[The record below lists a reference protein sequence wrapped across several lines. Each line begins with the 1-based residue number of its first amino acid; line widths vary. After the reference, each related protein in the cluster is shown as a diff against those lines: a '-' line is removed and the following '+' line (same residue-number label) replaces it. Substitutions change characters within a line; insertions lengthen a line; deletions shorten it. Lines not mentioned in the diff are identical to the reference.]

1 MALVGVGCLVLTS
14 KAESVIKVRPPHAC
28 ILAVSNFKLF
38 LGVHVLEIGFRI
50 TEMQE
55 KANAR
60 LRNPASW
67 LPLAAGGE
75 FAQPS
80 LRVSLH
86 VCTL

>member
-60 LRNPASW
+60 LRESR
-67 LPLAAGGE
+67 LLAPSGRGGRAHATKS
-75 FAQPS
+75 F
-80 LRVSLH
+80 
-86 VCTL
+86 TFF